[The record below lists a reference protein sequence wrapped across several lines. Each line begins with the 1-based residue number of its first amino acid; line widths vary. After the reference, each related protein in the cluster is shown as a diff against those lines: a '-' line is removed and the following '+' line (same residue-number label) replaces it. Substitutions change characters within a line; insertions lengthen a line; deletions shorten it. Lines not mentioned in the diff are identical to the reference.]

1 MNTGDVIIVPMI
13 AADWE
18 AVNQIYLEGIATK
31 NATFETTAPLWEAW
45 DKAHRKDCRLVAKIN
60 DTIVGW
66 AALSQVSARKV
77 YEGVTECSIYISAI
91 YHNKGIGDKLMT
103 ELVKESERNNVW
115 TMQAGIFPENI
126 ASIRLHEKH
135 NFRILGVKEKVGKMD
150 HRWRDVVL
158 MERRSRVVGVN

>member
-1 MNTGDVIIVPMI
+1 MNTGDVIIVPM
-13 AADWE
+13 AVADWE
-18 AVNQIYLEGIATK
+18 AVKQIYLEGIATK
-31 NATFETTAPLWEAW
+31 NATFEINAPEWEAW
-45 DKAHRKDCRLVAKIN
+45 DKAHRKDCRMVAKIN
-60 DTIVGW
+60 GVVVGW

-77 YEGVTECSIYISAI
+77 YEGVTESSIYISTN

-103 ELVKESERNNVW
+103 ELVKESEKNNIW

-135 NFRILGVKEKVGKMD
+135 GFRILGVKEKVGKMD
-150 HRWRDVVL
+150 NRWRDVVL